1 MASLLPSDLKWVA
14 VVDGQFLT
22 PIEFDALEED
32 PQDPEVLGFGIEC
45 GEGEKFCLGTE
56 FWKFKAG
63 ENSRVKAIF
72 FYDLD
77 GGPVN
82 LIRSTREAR
91 NGVTAGREPSDYWL
105 HILDACGGCD
115 GESYC
120 FPEISPRVPKVRT
133 KPLPCDVNLSDYYP
147 YEFKLTDFQ
156 VVEHDLD
163 DGREWHVGRVVSV
176 SEGCQHVKP
185 HEFLAVC
192 IWYDYHFSEEKRC
205 AAVGIR
211 RVTSF
216 ENGVAV
222 LGEPLSKGGLE
233 W

>member
-1 MASLLPSDLKWVA
+1 MLPSTLTWILS
-14 VVDGQFLT
+14 VDGKFLS
-22 PIEFDALEED
+22 PAEFDALDESPTNNEI
-32 PQDPEVLGFGIEC
+32 VGFGIKC
-45 GEGEKFCLGTE
+45 DEGEKFCLGFD
-56 FWKFKAG
+56 FWNFVGG
-63 ENSRVKAIF
+63 EESRIKAIC
-72 FYDLD
+72 FYDLAD
-77 GGPVN
+77 GPLSLVRTATSSGK
-82 LIRSTREAR
+82 RAEACR
-91 NGVTAGREPSDYWL
+91 QPKEYWFK
-105 HILDACGGCD
+105 ILNACGGCD

-133 KPLPCDVNLSDYYP
+133 KPLPSDVILSDYYP

-185 HEFLAVC
+185 DELIAVC
-192 IWYDYHFSEEKRC
+192 IWYDYHFSEEGRS

-211 RVTSF
+211 RVIRF

-222 LGEPLSKGGLE
+222 LGEPLGKGGLE